1 MALSG
6 WLSEQLGADVVL
18 VLAGGICAVAGAAGL
33 LIPAM
38 RNAR

>member
-6 WLSEQLGADVVL
+6 WLSEVVGANVVL
-18 VLAGGICAVAGAAGL
+18 VFAGGICAAAGAAGL